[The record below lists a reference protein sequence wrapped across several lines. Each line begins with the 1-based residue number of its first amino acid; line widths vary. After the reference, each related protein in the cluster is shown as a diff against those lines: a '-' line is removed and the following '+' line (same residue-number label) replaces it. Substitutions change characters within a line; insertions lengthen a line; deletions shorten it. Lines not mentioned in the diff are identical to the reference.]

1 MSLQSIRFRSSFPLL
16 GCAMLFASV
25 GFATTI
31 NYSFENLPV
40 GGLPEDCG
48 GGCVSGVGD
57 IPGWTFSEPNTSGQA
72 QPGAQLGNFT
82 YVNSIPDG
90 ITVAFSN
97 LATISQTVGVVQ
109 LGVFYSLSVDVGL
122 IKTFGALGSVEL
134 LIGNNA
140 PIIATGLIPPEG
152 DWSTYMATYV
162 GLVGDVGQP
171 ITISLIPGDSTSIW
185 DNVRLSD
192 SLASPVPEP
201 STLSIIGLGLMGLV
215 GIAHRRRRL
224 TK

>member
-1 MSLQSIRFRSSFPLL
+1 
-16 GCAMLFASV
+16 MLFASV

-31 NYSFENLPV
+31 SNYSFENLPV

-48 GGCVSGVGD
+48 GGCVSGVGE

-140 PIIATGLIPPEG
+140 PIIATGLVPPEG

-162 GLVGDVGQP
+162 GLVGDVGRAAV
-171 ITISLIPGDSTSIW
+171 SLQEDFEAARSGLRRVALVSPT
-185 DNVRLSD
+185 L
-192 SLASPVPEP
+192 PVPTSAMNDGAQYRSPGKRP
-201 STLSIIGLGLMGLV
+201 SW
-215 GIAHRRRRL
+215 
-224 TK
+224 